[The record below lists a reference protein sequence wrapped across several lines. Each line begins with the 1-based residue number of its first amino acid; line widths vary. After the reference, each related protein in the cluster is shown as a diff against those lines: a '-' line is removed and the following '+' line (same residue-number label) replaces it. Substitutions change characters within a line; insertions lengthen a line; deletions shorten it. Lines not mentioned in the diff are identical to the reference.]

1 MDFHLADLIGAMP
14 VGLGTMRR
22 LSETLGP
29 APRAFFVITLAASLF
44 ADAANAIGITAFFA
58 LLK

>member
-29 APRAFFVITLAASLF
+29 APRAFLVITLAASLF
-44 ADAANAIGITAFFA
+44 ADAANAIASRRSSRC
-58 LLK
+58 